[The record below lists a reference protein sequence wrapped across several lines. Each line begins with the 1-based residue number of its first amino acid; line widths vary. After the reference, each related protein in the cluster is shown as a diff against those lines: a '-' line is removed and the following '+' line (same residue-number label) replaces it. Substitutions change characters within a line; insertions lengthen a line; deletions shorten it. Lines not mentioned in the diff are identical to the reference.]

1 MFVSVDLSVADPDII
16 RIQPAERMAFLADL
30 YDRLTTLRV
39 SHFMTTL
46 YSLVGFFHVQIFLLL
61 SSVSIFY
68 FCLLFLCSFTS
79 VPFPPSIE
87 YSGDE
92 ISPQWSDTCY
102 NYPSPEEDRPL
113 SYPSSQHPTLHP
125 HPPKAPPSARPDAT
139 STFRWS
145 GYSQTLPP
153 SPPKLDINSNPKPC
167 FLHLTKQSSLTEP
180 HASEPNVSPL
190 YIKTP
195 LVLTKPDPSG
205 TPNLPTMSASPPWL
219 SCSCARD
226 KGTKLTR

>member
-1 MFVSVDLSVADPDII
+1 
-16 RIQPAERMAFLADL
+16 MAFSPISAFFNFQL
-30 YDRLTTLRV
+30 YAFRT
-39 SHFMTTL
+39 SYHFIFYTCWVLPCTNIFA
-46 YSLVGFFHVQIFLLL
+46 LVFCF
-61 SSVSIFY
+61 SIFY
-68 FCLLFLCSFTS
+68 FFFCLLLFLCLFFFFLRT
-79 VPFPPSIE
+79 PTPN
-87 YSGDE
+87 SGDE
-92 ISPQWSDTCY
+92 ISPQWSDSCY

-113 SYPSSQHPTLHP
+113 SYPCSQHPTLHP
-125 HPPKAPPSARPDAT
+125 HPPKAPPSFRLDAT
-139 STFRWS
+139 STFRWA

-167 FLHLTKQSSLTEP
+167 FLHLTKQSSLSET

-205 TPNLPTMSASPPWL
+205 NPNLPAMSASPPWL